1 MKSIYLL
8 AAVAVML
15 SSMALGCTS
24 PHTESGLG
32 EVVIKGSD
40 TMVQMVSN
48 LAEGYMEK
56 YPDRKVAVTS
66 GGSGTGIAALIN
78 GEVDIADASRLM
90 KDSEIEQ
97 ARAKGVEP
105 VRFIIARDALSVIV
119 NPNNPVDALTIG
131 QISDI
136 YTGNITNWKEVGGPD
151 MKITLYGRQSTSGT
165 YAYFLEEVV
174 NQRLLGKRLNREYSP
189 KMLNMEGN
197 TAIVDAVARDVSGI
211 GYVGVG
217 YLRDDVKPVRVAKTS
232 SDEYV
237 SPSLES
243 ISTGDYPVSRTLNQY
258 TAGLPKKG
266 DKVYEFIKYEL
277 SPEGQRIVEQSGFLP
292 PLDVDMA
299 KNDAVF
305 ALIEQQ

>member
-15 SSMALGCTS
+15 SSVALGCTS
-24 PHTESGLG
+24 PQTESELG

-56 YPDRKVAVTS
+56 YPDRKVAVTG
-66 GGSGTGIAALIN
+66 GGSGTGIAALLN

-90 KDSEIEQ
+90 KDREIEQ
-97 ARAKGVEP
+97 ARAKGIEP

-119 NPNNPVDALTIG
+119 NPNNPVDALTIE

-136 YTGNITNWKEVGGPD
+136 YAGNITNWKEVGGPD
-151 MKITLYGRQSTSGT
+151 MEITLYGRQSTSGT

-174 NQRLLGKRLNREYSP
+174 NQQLLGKRLNREYSP

-211 GYVGVG
+211 GYIGVG
-217 YLRDDVKPVRVAKTS
+217 YLRDDVKPIGVAKTP

-237 SPSLES
+237 SPS
-243 ISTGDYPVSRTLNQY
+243 
-258 TAGLPKKG
+258 
-266 DKVYEFIKYEL
+266 
-277 SPEGQRIVEQSGFLP
+277 
-292 PLDVDMA
+292 
-299 KNDAVF
+299 
-305 ALIEQQ
+305 